1 MSAHLLDVRNL
12 WVRFNRDGEVVNAVD
27 DVSFHVD
34 PGETLV
40 ILGESG
46 SGKSVS
52 TMSILDLVEAPPA
65 EISKNSI
72 FYDGADMS
80 TMSRAQRRSI
90 NGRRIS
96 IIFQDPL
103 SHLNPVYSVGWQIGE
118 VFRAHRKEVRE
129 TDIHGRTIEL
139 LERVGLP
146 DPPASARR
154 YPHEFSGG
162 QRQRIMIAMALALRP
177 DILIADEPTTALDVT
192 VQAEILELIKRIQ
205 AEDGMAL
212 ILITHDLA
220 VAAFMGDR
228 IAVMQNGRVVETG
241 EVMQVLSEPRHSYT
255 RALLSARVGG
265 EAAETRSEE
274 VILRVDNLSKEY
286 VVPARLLKRGRS
298 VSALRDVSFELRRG
312 ETLGIVGESGSGKT
326 TVARTL
332 MRIGDATAGTARIGD
347 TDILQ
352 LRPSELYA
360 VRRKM
365 QMVFQDPFSSL
376 NPTMT
381 VEQILSEPWIVHPE
395 ILPRGRWR
403 ARAAELLHH
412 VGLKESHLARYPH
425 EFSGGQRQRIAI
437 ARALAVEPE
446 IIICDEAVSA
456 LDVSVQ
462 AQVINLLKDLQA
474 RLNVAY
480 IFISHDLEVVRGI
493 AHRVAVMKNGEIVEQ
508 GPTSDIFE
516 RPQHPYTR
524 KLLGASLRDFIPGQR
539 H

>member
-12 WVRFNRDGEVVNAVD
+12 WVRFNRGGEVVNAVD

-129 TDIHGRTIEL
+129 TDVHGRTIEL

-265 EAAETRSEE
+265 EATETRSEE

-298 VSALRDVSFELRRG
+298 VSALRNVSFELRRG

-332 MRIGDATAGTARIGD
+332 MRIGDATGGTARIGD

-360 VRRKM
+360 VRRRM
-365 QMVFQDPFSSL
+365 QMVFQDPYSSL

-480 IFISHDLEVVRGI
+480 IFISHDLEVVHGI

-508 GPTSDIFE
+508 GATSEIFE
-516 RPQHPYTR
+516 RPQHAYTR

>member
-1 MSAHLLDVRNL
+1 M
-12 WVRFNRDGEVVNAVD
+12 
-27 DVSFHVD
+27 
-34 PGETLV
+34 
-40 ILGESG
+40 
-46 SGKSVS
+46 
-52 TMSILDLVEAPPA
+52 
-65 EISKNSI
+65 
-72 FYDGADMS
+72 
-80 TMSRAQRRSI
+80 
-90 NGRRIS
+90 
-96 IIFQDPL
+96 
-103 SHLNPVYSVGWQIGE
+103 
-118 VFRAHRKEVRE
+118 
-129 TDIHGRTIEL
+129 
-139 LERVGLP
+139 
-146 DPPASARR
+146 
-154 YPHEFSGG
+154 
-162 QRQRIMIAMALALRP
+162 
-177 DILIADEPTTALDVT
+177 
-192 VQAEILELIKRIQ
+192 
-205 AEDGMAL
+205 
-212 ILITHDLA
+212 
-220 VAAFMGDR
+220 
-228 IAVMQNGRVVETG
+228 
-241 EVMQVLSEPRHSYT
+241 
-255 RALLSARVGG
+255 
-265 EAAETRSEE
+265 
-274 VILRVDNLSKEY
+274 ILRVDNLSKEY

-298 VSALRDVSFELRRG
+298 VSALRNVSFDLRRG

-332 MRIGDATAGTARIGD
+332 MRIGDATGGTARIGD

-365 QMVFQDPFSSL
+365 QMVFQDPYSSL

-381 VEQILSEPWIVHPE
+381 VEQILTEPWIVHPE
-395 ILPRGRWR
+395 ILPRSRWR

-412 VGLKESHLARYPH
+412 VGLQESHLARYPH

-516 RPQHPYTR
+516 RPQHAYTR